1 MNFLVV
7 APNKEEADSAS
18 AVFKMLWQGTNIL
31 TSTCCQEAL
40 SILEKCRP
48 DFLLLNLAVPSGD
61 WLDLIRDVRLF
72 SSIPLVVVSNDANES
87 TMVRSFE
94 LGADDYFIKPY
105 KPLELVLRTKAII
118 RRASGV
124 NEGESLVVGLLRLHA
139 LLHRVYVGD
148 KEVSLTPTENNILRH
163 MMENVGHIV
172 TYSSLAQ
179 QVWGDD
185 YPDASATL
193 KVYIKRLRQKLGDD
207 SKRPSM
213 ILNETGLGY
222 RLVKPVMLPA

>member
-1 MNFLVV
+1 MDLLVV
-7 APNKEEADSAS
+7 APKQEDTDSPA
-18 AVFKMLWQGTNIL
+18 AIFKMLWPGTNVV
-31 TSTCCQEAL
+31 TSTSSQEAL
-40 SILEKCRP
+40 SIVEKRHP
-48 DFLLLNLAVPSGD
+48 DFMLLNIASPSGA
-61 WLDLIRDVRLF
+61 WLDLIRDIRLF
-72 SSIPLVVVSNDANES
+72 SAVPLVVVSNDANES

-94 LGADDYFIKPY
+94 LGADDYFVKPY

-118 RRASGV
+118 KRANGS

-207 SKRPSM
+207 CKRPSM

-222 RLVKPVMLPA
+222 RLVKPIQS

>member
-1 MNFLVV
+1 MNLLTV
-7 APNKEEADSAS
+7 ASNREEIESLT
-18 AVFKMLWQGTNIL
+18 AVFKMLWPGTAVLGANC
-31 TSTCCQEAL
+31 SQEAL
-40 SILEKCRP
+40 SLVEKRRP
-48 DFLLLNLAVPSGD
+48 DFLLLNMAPPSSAC
-61 WLDLIRDVRLF
+61 LDLIRDVRLF
-72 SSIPLVVVSNDANES
+72 SSVPLVVVSNDPNES

-94 LGADDYFIKPY
+94 LGADDYFLKPY
-105 KPLELVLRTKAII
+105 KPLELVLRVKAIV
-118 RRASGV
+118 RRATGTT
-124 NEGESLVVGLLRLHA
+124 EGESMVVGLLRLHA

-185 YPDASATL
+185 YPDACSTL

-207 SKRPSM
+207 SRRPSM

-222 RLVKPVMLPA
+222 RLVKPV

>member
-1 MNFLVV
+1 MNLLVM
-7 APNKEEADSAS
+7 APNTEEIESIG
-18 AVFKMLWQGTNIL
+18 AVFKMLWPGINIL
-31 TSTCCQEAL
+31 SASESQETLAL
-40 SILEKCRP
+40 LEKRHP
-48 DFLLLNLAVPSGD
+48 EFLLINMAVPTGSA
-61 WLDLIRDVRLF
+61 LDLIREVRLF
-72 SSIPLVVVSNDANES
+72 SSVPLAVISSDANES

-94 LGADDYFIKPY
+94 LGADDYFVKPF

-118 RRASGV
+118 RRANGV

-172 TYSSLAQ
+172 TYSSLAH

-185 YPDASATL
+185 YPDASSTL

-222 RLVKPVMLPA
+222 RLVKPA

>member
-1 MNFLVV
+1 
-7 APNKEEADSAS
+7 
-18 AVFKMLWQGTNIL
+18 
-31 TSTCCQEAL
+31 
-40 SILEKCRP
+40 
-48 DFLLLNLAVPSGD
+48 
-61 WLDLIRDVRLF
+61 
-72 SSIPLVVVSNDANES
+72 
-87 TMVRSFE
+87 MVRSFE
-94 LGADDYFIKPY
+94 LGADDYFVKPY
-105 KPLELVLRTKAII
+105 KQLELVLRAKAIV
-118 RRASGV
+118 RRANGI

-185 YPDASATL
+185 YPDASSTL

-222 RLVKPVMLPA
+222 RLVKPI

>member
-1 MNFLVV
+1 MNLLVV
-7 APNKEEADSAS
+7 TSTREENESIAAI
-18 AVFKMLWQGTNIL
+18 FKMLWPGTNVL
-31 TSTCCQEAL
+31 SAGNSQEAV
-40 SILEKCRP
+40 SILEKRNP
-48 DFLLLNLAVPSGD
+48 EFLLVNLTIQASAS
-61 WLDLIRDVRLF
+61 LDLIRDVRLF
-72 SSIPLVVVSNDANES
+72 SSIPLVVISSDPNES

-94 LGADDYFIKPY
+94 LGADDYFTKPF
-105 KPLELVLRTKAII
+105 KPLELVLRAKAIM
-118 RRASGV
+118 RRAHGV
-124 NEGESLVVGLLRLHA
+124 NEGESMVVGLLRLHA

-148 KEVSLTPTENNILRH
+148 KEVALTPTENNILRH

-185 YPDASATL
+185 YPDAPSTL

-222 RLVKPVMLPA
+222 RLVKPT

>member
-1 MNFLVV
+1 MNLLAV
-7 APNKEEADSAS
+7 APNKEEAESVT
-18 AVFKMLWQGTNIL
+18 AVFKMLWPGTNIFAA
-31 TSTCCQEAL
+31 TDSQEAL
-40 SILEKCRP
+40 SALEKRRP
-48 DFLLLNLAVPSGD
+48 DFLLVNLAVPAGNC
-61 WLDLIRDVRLF
+61 LDLIRDVRLF
-72 SSIPLVVVSNDANES
+72 SSVPLAVISSDANES

-94 LGADDYFIKPY
+94 LGADDYFVKPF
-105 KPLELVLRTKAII
+105 KPLELVLRVKAII
-118 RRASGV
+118 RRANGI

-139 LLHRVYVGD
+139 LLHRVYIGD

-172 TYSSLAQ
+172 TYSSLAH

-207 SKRPSM
+207 SRRPSM

-222 RLVKPVMLPA
+222 RLVRPM